1 MSTINWFGSVAISRA
16 SHSKTGEY
24 TFFSSVYGVFSR
36 MDHMLR
42 NKTNLNKF
50 KRIETISTYFSD
62 LKDMSY
68 NSIRNK
74 NGKKTNT

>member
-1 MSTINWFGSVAISRA
+1 
-16 SHSKTGEY
+16 
-24 TFFSSVYGVFSR
+24 

-50 KRIETISTYFSD
+50 KRIETISIYFSD
-62 LKDMSY
+62 LQDMRY